1 MYKNQTMGTKEVEEV
16 APDVSKVS
24 DGYHT
29 FEELYDHRA
38 TIFIALCRRIERE
51 WVYGYAGIQPEIWCS
66 KNHSDGTVNPDW
78 FLLGINRKRGK
89 QITYHLPIKFW
100 PAVQKFATVLKRAPC
115 WDGHSSQD
123 VLVRLSKL

>member
-1 MYKNQTMGTKEVEEV
+1 MGTDKRKTEVNKL
-16 APDVSKVS
+16 ADMSKVS

-38 TIFIALCRRIERE
+38 TLFIALCKQLNR
-51 WVYGYAGIQPEIWCS
+51 VKYEIWCS
-66 KNHSDGTVNPDW
+66 TVHSDGTVNPDW
-78 FLLGINRKRGK
+78 FLLGINRERGK

-100 PAVQKFATVLKRAPC
+100 PAVHIFATVLKRAPC